1 MDKLELTRAYV
12 QAQSGAADALSTIKE
27 ALTDDA
33 SLKLPRST
41 VSGRDAI
48 LTALAAPDMVRGF
61 GQAEWGEPAVEGES
75 VRMTGKLPLLAI
87 LGGYSVALQFDADGR
102 IKYVEQDNLPAPPL
116 TPSELAMAQPMQVA
130 VNDSYVNGAPMLVAS
145 VSVEGQPLLSL
156 RGSFQAFSNASLAFW
171 ARNAEGGTIASLDL
185 NNRLTA
191 FLRDP
196 KNRTN
201 LMFYGRG
208 RVCANEDERKT
219 VYENSPEPERL
230 ADPQYKG
237 QGVIMDLERVE
248 GTFNGQRVK
257 MELGAGAVK

>member
-1 MDKLELTRAYV
+1 MDRLKLARAYV
-12 QAQSGAADALSTIKE
+12 QAQSGAADALSTIKD
-27 ALTDDA
+27 ALMDA
-33 SLKLPRST
+33 AILKLPRST

-48 LTALAAPDMVRGF
+48 LAALTAPDMVRGF
-61 GQAEWGEPAVEGES
+61 GQAEWGEPLVEGDR
-75 VRMTGKLPLLAI
+75 VCMTGKLPLRAI
-87 LGGYSVALQFDADGR
+87 LGGYSVALHFDANGR
-102 IKYVEQDNLPAPPL
+102 ISYIEQDNLPAPPI
-116 TPSELAMAQPMQVA
+116 TPSELSLPEPVQVA

-156 RGSFQAFSNASLAFW
+156 RGSFQAYSPTALAFW

-208 RVCANEDERKT
+208 RVCANENERRT
-219 VYENSPEPERL
+219 VYDNSPEPERL

-237 QGVIMDLERVE
+237 QGVIMDLEKVE
-248 GTFNGQRVK
+248 GTFGGERVK